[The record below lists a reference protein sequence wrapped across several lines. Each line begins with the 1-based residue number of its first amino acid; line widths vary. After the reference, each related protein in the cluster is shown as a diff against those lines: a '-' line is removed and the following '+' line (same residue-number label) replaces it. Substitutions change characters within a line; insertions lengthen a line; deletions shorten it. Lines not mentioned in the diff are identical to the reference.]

1 MKTTELLH
9 CDLQNREWINE
20 RLEQLTRDYKGR
32 YIAVHNRE
40 IVATAGTI
48 PAIRT
53 VIKRS
58 PRFSMLPMNEV
69 TISYLPDEPVAMIL

>member
-1 MKTTELLH
+1 MKTTDLLH
-9 CDLQNREWINE
+9 RDLQNREWIDE
-20 RLEQLTRDYKGR
+20 HLEQLACDYKGK

-53 VIKRS
+53 AIERS
-58 PRFSMLPMNEV
+58 TLFSMLPMNEV

>member
-1 MKTTELLH
+1 VKTTELLH

-20 RLEQLTRDYKGR
+20 RLEQLTGDYKGR

-40 IVATAGTI
+40 IVATAGSI

-53 VIKRS
+53 AIKKS
-58 PRFSMLPMNEV
+58 TLFSMLPMNEI

>member
-20 RLEQLTRDYKGR
+20 RLEQLTGDYKGS

-53 VIKRS
+53 AIKKS
-58 PRFSMLPMNEV
+58 TLFPMLPMSEV
-69 TISYLPDEPVAMIL
+69 TISYLPDKPVAMVL